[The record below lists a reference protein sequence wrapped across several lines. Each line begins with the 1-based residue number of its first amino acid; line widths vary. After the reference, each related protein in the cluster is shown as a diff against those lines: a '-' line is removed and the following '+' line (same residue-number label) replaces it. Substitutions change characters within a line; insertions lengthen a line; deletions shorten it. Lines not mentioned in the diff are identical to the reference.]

1 MLFGIA
7 KSNGDGPQEELS
19 PTKSLNFPRK
29 GLRMKTKH
37 VAEHI
42 GITDRT
48 LYNYRKKLGI
58 LEETREEVSESQLKQ
73 FRDLASSRIRPMSSE
88 KIKQAIQEEAA
99 AIEDDEGS
107 LELSLRDSIELMNMK
122 KQYNSNQKLIRFLSK
137 RIRNMIE
144 NHEPIGKT
152 ETDMMEKYQKLNLS
166 LLKSILS
173 VNPDEDNLKNKIA
186 ERLEQYTK

>member
-1 MLFGIA
+1 
-7 KSNGDGPQEELS
+7 
-19 PTKSLNFPRK
+19 
-29 GLRMKTKH
+29 MKTKH

-107 LELSLRDSIELMNMK
+107 LEISTRDSIELMNMK
-122 KQYNSNQKLIRFLSK
+122 KQYNSNQKLIRFLSI

-186 ERLEQYTK
+186 DKLSQYTK